1 MRRVCHSSCVFA
13 RDILADMPNDFGSFN
28 HEQFMREALKEADR
42 ALQQGERPI
51 GAVVVHRGKIIGR
64 GQAQH
69 IKRQSEVAHAE
80 LNALIQAEKYLHDHT
95 HECTIYSTVEPCV
108 MCLGAI
114 VMSDIS
120 NVVFGL
126 PDRWISPAKMLEM
139 DYVRRHIQNY
149 VGGVLE
155 AESAALWLK
164 ADPITLRMIQEGKR

>member
-1 MRRVCHSSCVFA
+1 MVKANRA
-13 RDILADMPNDFGSFN
+13 ILAGMASDFLSYN
-28 HEQFMREALKEADR
+28 HEQFMREALKEAER

-69 IKRQSEVAHAE
+69 VKRHSEVAHAE
-80 LNALIQAEKYLHDHT
+80 MNALIQSEKYLHDHT

-120 NVVFGL
+120 NVVFGV
-126 PDRWISPAKMLEM
+126 PDRWISPGKMLEM

-149 VGGVLE
+149 VGGVLQD
-155 AESAALWLK
+155 ESAALWLK
-164 ADPITLRMIQEGKR
+164 SDPVVLRMIQEGKR